1 MGFKKR
7 LAAALL
13 LAAVAFLTFGI
24 ARSGMQV
31 SEKQEEKFPAFT
43 GEKDTLYLWYT
54 DEALT
59 SYLTSAAVTYN
70 ENHDVRIVPVL
81 QSGPEYLE
89 HVNAASLSGENL
101 PDLYILSH
109 DSLEKAYLAGLA
121 EEVKLRERTSLRDTY
136 RDTGLSAATYQ
147 GKVIG
152 YPFYFETSA
161 LLYNKTYLEDLA
173 ESRLQAEADI
183 AAGEEMSRRTQQ
195 RKCLP
200 FRMKRLRQGYRS
212 SSQRHWRI

>member
-24 ARSGMQV
+24 ARSGMRV

-89 HVNAASLSGENL
+89 QINAASLSGEEL

-121 EEVKLRERTSLRDTY
+121 VGYYDDIEEIKSNWSVERAFTSEID
-136 RDTGLSAATYQ
+136 
-147 GKVIG
+147 
-152 YPFYFETSA
+152 
-161 LLYNKTYLEDLA
+161 
-173 ESRLQAEADI
+173 
-183 AAGEEMSRRTQQ
+183 EEMRRMRLSGWETAV
-195 RKCLP
+195 
-200 FRMKRLRQGYRS
+200 KRVLL
-212 SSQRHWRI
+212 

>member
-1 MGFKKR
+1 M
-7 LAAALL
+7 
-13 LAAVAFLTFGI
+13 
-24 ARSGMQV
+24 
-31 SEKQEEKFPAFT
+31 EKQEEKFPAFT

-89 HVNAASLSGENL
+89 QINAASLSGEEM

-121 EEVKLRERTSLRDTY
+121 EEVRLRERTSLRDTY
-136 RDTGLSAATYQ
+136 RDTGISAATYQ

-173 ESRLQAEADI
+173 EESASGRGRYSGRRRST
-183 AAGEEMSRRTQQ
+183 AAGGC
-195 RKCLP
+195 RKCHAGHSRGNAFL
-200 FRMKRLRQGYRS
+200 FG
-212 SSQRHWRI
+212 

>member
-13 LAAVAFLTFGI
+13 LAAVSLLTFGI
-24 ARSGMQV
+24 ARSGMRV
-31 SEKQEEKFPAFT
+31 SEKQAEDFSAFT
-43 GEKDTLYLWYT
+43 GGKDTLYLWYT

-89 HVNAASLSGENL
+89 QINTASLSGEEM

-121 EEVKLRERTSLRDTY
+121 VGYYDSL
-136 RDTGLSAATYQ
+136 
-147 GKVIG
+147 
-152 YPFYFETSA
+152 
-161 LLYNKTYLEDLA
+161 
-173 ESRLQAEADI
+173 ADI
-183 AAGEEMSRRTQQ
+183 VASKEISRTFKPSLGEKARKEKLAGWHRAVKAAMA
-195 RKCLP
+195 
-200 FRMKRLRQGYRS
+200 F
-212 SSQRHWRI
+212 HD

>member
-89 HVNAASLSGENL
+89 QINAASLSGEEM

-121 EEVKLRERTSLRDTY
+121 VGYWENKEDVIKNQQIGRVFEPNMDPEERAAKRKGWNKAVKYAFGWAKDS
-136 RDTGLSAATYQ
+136 
-147 GKVIG
+147 
-152 YPFYFETSA
+152 
-161 LLYNKTYLEDLA
+161 
-173 ESRLQAEADI
+173 
-183 AAGEEMSRRTQQ
+183 EEEEE
-195 RKCLP
+195 
-200 FRMKRLRQGYRS
+200 
-212 SSQRHWRI
+212 

>member
-1 MGFKKR
+1 
-7 LAAALL
+7 
-13 LAAVAFLTFGI
+13 
-24 ARSGMQV
+24 MQV

-89 HVNAASLSGENL
+89 QINAASLSGEEM

-121 EEVKLRERTSLRDTY
+121 VGYWKNKEEVVQNWAID
-136 RDTGLSAATYQ
+136 
-147 GKVIG
+147 
-152 YPFYFETSA
+152 
-161 LLYNKTYLEDLA
+161 KTFKPM
-173 ESRLQAEADI
+173 I
-183 AAGEEMSRRTQQ
+183 GEEERE
-195 RKCLP
+195 KKIKGWNKAVKYA
-200 FRMKRLRQGYRS
+200 FGWAKED
-212 SSQRHWRI
+212 